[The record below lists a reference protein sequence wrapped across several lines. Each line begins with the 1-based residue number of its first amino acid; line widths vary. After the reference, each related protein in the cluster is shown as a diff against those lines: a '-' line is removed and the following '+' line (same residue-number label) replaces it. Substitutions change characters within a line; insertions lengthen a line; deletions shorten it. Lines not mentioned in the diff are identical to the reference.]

1 MPSFYRLQYCYYFCP
16 SLPWDVLL
24 FFTPNHFRLQLT
36 GATCKVNI
44 CRRLI
49 RTVKCHGYRMSDLFV
64 SRAHIQI
71 LCVLLI
77 FTLSAASFHEKAE
90 EAESSVPKIEVRF
103 GLLANGQICEYT
115 VTWDIIF
122 ISVRRVEWVQSARLF
137 SFYTMTLLMF
147 VYQVHGD
154 FSDLVKTKKKRDDF
168 SRRVCFACL
177 V

>member
-1 MPSFYRLQYCYYFCP
+1 
-16 SLPWDVLL
+16 
-24 FFTPNHFRLQLT
+24 
-36 GATCKVNI
+36 
-44 CRRLI
+44 
-49 RTVKCHGYRMSDLFV
+49 MSDLFV

-77 FTLSAASFHEKAE
+77 FTLSAASFHEKAG

-154 FSDLVKTKKKRDDF
+154 FSDLVKTKKKGMTSVDAF
-168 SRRVCFACL
+168 VLLA
-177 V
+177 

>member
-1 MPSFYRLQYCYYFCP
+1 
-16 SLPWDVLL
+16 
-24 FFTPNHFRLQLT
+24 
-36 GATCKVNI
+36 
-44 CRRLI
+44 
-49 RTVKCHGYRMSDLFV
+49 MSDLFV

-77 FTLSAASFHEKAE
+77 FTLSAVSFHEKAE